1 MTNFL
6 RSKIGRDEYLGIQ
19 KIFEEKK
26 FKALNGEQAE
36 RLCHQLQKKIKAKE
50 MPDMKEKLKEYEI
63 ELAKE

>member
-6 RSKIGRDEYLGIQ
+6 RSKIGRDEYLDIQ

-36 RLCHQLQKKIKAKE
+36 RLCH
-50 MPDMKEKLKEYEI
+50 
-63 ELAKE
+63 